1 MVPNPLLLQASPA
14 VCFMKANMEQEGW
27 HQEAQVQEGHS
38 WKSETNPDED

>member
-27 HQEAQVQEGHS
+27 HQEAQVQEGQLEV
-38 WKSETNPDED
+38 ETNTDED